1 MKILVTGVAG
11 FIGYHLSLSLLRSGH
26 TVIGLDNLNSYYD
39 VNLKFARLTELG
51 ISIKEIDHNYKFI
64 QSNSFKNFEFI
75 KCSLEDKLNIDKVF
89 QKYKFDI
96 VCNLAAQAG
105 VRYSLEH
112 PDKYINSNILGFF
125 NILEGCKSTKVP
137 HLIYASSSSVYG
149 NSTTT
154 PFKTSDFTDSPVS
167 LYAATKKS
175 NELMAHTYSHLY
187 DFKTTGLRFFTVY
200 GPWGRPDMA
209 YFKFTEA
216 ILKNES
222 IPVFNNGQLERDFTY
237 IDDIIGGINKI
248 VEKGFIS
255 NSENSNN
262 AIYNIG
268 NGKPVKL
275 MDFIAIL
282 EKELKKKA
290 TFNMLPMQDGDVY
303 KTWTDIE
310 ELKENYNYR
319 PAIDIEVGIHQFVKW
334 YTSFYKS

>member
-1 MKILVTGVAG
+1 MKILVTGAAG
-11 FIGYHLSLSLLRSGH
+11 FIGFHLSLSLLRSGH

-39 VNLKFARLTELG
+39 VNLKIARLTELG
-51 ISIKEIDHNYKFI
+51 ISVKEIDHNYKFI

-89 QKYKFDI
+89 QKYTFDI

-125 NILEGCKSTKVP
+125 NILEGCKSTNVP

-154 PFKTSDFTDSPVS
+154 PFKTSDITDSPVS

-209 YFKFTEA
+209 YFKFTKA
-216 ILKNES
+216 ILKNEG

-282 EKELKKKA
+282 EKELKKK
-290 TFNMLPMQDGDVY
+290 
-303 KTWTDIE
+303 
-310 ELKENYNYR
+310 
-319 PAIDIEVGIHQFVKW
+319 
-334 YTSFYKS
+334 

>member
-1 MKILVTGVAG
+1 MKILVTGAAG
-11 FIGYHLSLSLLRSGH
+11 FIGFHLSLSLLKSGH
-26 TVIGLDNLNSYYD
+26 QVTGLDNINNYYD
-39 VNLKFARLTELG
+39 VALKYARLTELG
-51 ISIKEIDHNYKFI
+51 ITQDKIKDDKKYI
-64 QSNSFKNFEFI
+64 QSSAYQNFKFI
-75 KCSLEDKLNIDKVF
+75 KCSLEDAPTINDVF
-89 QKYKFDI
+89 QENKFDI

-112 PDKYINSNILGFF
+112 PDKYINSNIVGFF
-125 NILEGCKSTKVP
+125 NILEGCKTTKVP

-209 YFKFTEA
+209 YFKFTKA

-282 EKELKKKA
+282 EKELNKKA
-290 TFNMLPMQDGDVY
+290 TYNMLPMQDGDVY

-310 ELKENYNYR
+310 ELKENYNYL
-319 PAIDIEVGIHQFVKW
+319 PAIDIEFGIHQFAKW

>member
-1 MKILVTGVAG
+1 MRILVTGVAG

-39 VNLKFARLTELG
+39 VNLKIARLTELG
-51 ISIKEIDHNYKFI
+51 ISIKEIDDNHTFI

-89 QKYKFDI
+89 QKYNYDI

-319 PAIDIEVGIHQFVKW
+319 PAIDIEFGIHQFVKW